1 MSLTLFRQRRS
12 LQMFSKVLVD
22 NDGSA
27 GAARALD
34 AAIELARRLRSSLDM
49 VCVEELPRFPT
60 SVDEVVEEEEA
71 EAKKMFDE
79 IILTSRKQ
87 AKAAHVKPEAHV
99 IPGHAVSSIVE
110 FVQREKFD
118 LLVVGF
124 MGHSALYNRLIGST
138 TDRLVELAPCK
149 VLVVK

>member
-1 MSLTLFRQRRS
+1 MY
-12 LQMFSKVLVD
+12 SKILIA

-60 SVDEVVEEEEA
+60 SVDEVVEEEA
-71 EAKKMFDE
+71 EAKRMFDE
-79 IILTSRKQ
+79 TILTSRKK
-87 AKAAHVKPEAHV
+87 AKAARVKLEAHV

-110 FVQREKFD
+110 FVEREKFD

>member
-1 MSLTLFRQRRS
+1 MSLTPFRQRRS
-12 LQMFSKVLVD
+12 LQMYSKILIA

-60 SVDEVVEEEEA
+60 SVDEVVEEEA

-87 AKAAHVKPEAHV
+87 AKAAHVKLEAHV